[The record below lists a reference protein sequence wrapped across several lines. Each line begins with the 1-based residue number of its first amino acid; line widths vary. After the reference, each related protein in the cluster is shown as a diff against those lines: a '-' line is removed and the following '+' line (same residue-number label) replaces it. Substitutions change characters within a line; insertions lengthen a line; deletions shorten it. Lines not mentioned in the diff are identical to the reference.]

1 MPLLGHARRLAATA
15 IVAAALLG
23 WWPVASA
30 PAAVAGPAAA
40 PPAAAPPAPAPDPA
54 PLTNEDVVRLV
65 IHGTAESV
73 IVREIAV
80 RPPDFDLDPG
90 VVAELEHVG
99 VSRTI
104 IEAMRRRQI
113 DAGIRPEP
121 GAPPPPEPSTTTPP
135 PAADNQGTVVVA
147 FAPAQ
152 AGDPPAEIFAIAA
165 RPKGAPRPDD
175 GEIGLV
181 TDLALVLACTTS
193 THVPDHWDTR
203 TPLEG
208 APRHEILLFHPGSH
222 HRDQHGFDLL
232 VLDRDEPAPIRLAAG
247 RHALIAGLAGR
258 HGSGAWRLI
267 ASDGE
272 AIDVAAGATVRLR
285 LDARAAL
292 RGSRMT
298 GYRIEQVFTL
308 APGPA
313 PPTAGDPPAGVAP
326 GTAAAPAT
334 DAAPAP
340 GVTP

>member
-1 MPLLGHARRLAATA
+1 MPLLGHTPRRVVTA
-15 IVAAALLG
+15 LVAAAVLA
-23 WWPVASA
+23 WWPLASA
-30 PAAVAGPAAA
+30 PVTMAGPAAA
-40 PPAAAPPAPAPDPA
+40 ATATPAPDPA
-54 PLTNEDVVRLV
+54 PLTNEDIVRLV
-65 IHGTAESV
+65 VHGTAESA

-99 VSRTI
+99 VSRSI

-113 DAGIRPEP
+113 DAGVRPGP
-121 GAPPPPEPSTTTPP
+121 GSPATPGPSATSLPATPD
-135 PAADNQGTVVVA
+135 AADQGTVVVT
-147 FAPAQ
+147 FAPAP

-272 AIDVAAGATVRLR
+272 TVDVAVGATVRLR
-285 LDARAAL
+285 LDARSAL
-292 RGSRMT
+292 KGSRMT

-308 APGPA
+308 APEP
-313 PPTAGDPPAGVAP
+313 
-326 GTAAAPAT
+326 AAPAT
-334 DAAPAP
+334 ATPP
-340 GVTP
+340 SGGVTP

>member
-1 MPLLGHARRLAATA
+1 MPLLGHTPRRRAVTA
-15 IVAAALLG
+15 PVAAALLA
-23 WWPVASA
+23 WWPLASA
-30 PAAVAGPAAA
+30 PVTMAG
-40 PPAAAPPAPAPDPA
+40 PPAAATVAPAPDPA
-54 PLTNEDVVRLV
+54 PLTNEDIVRLV
-65 IHGTAESV
+65 VHGTAESA

-104 IEAMRRRQI
+104 IAAMRRRQI
-113 DAGIRPEP
+113 DAGVRP
-121 GAPPPPEPSTTTPP
+121 GPSTTSLPATPD
-135 PAADNQGTVVVA
+135 AADQGAVVVT
-147 FAPAQ
+147 FAPAP

-181 TDLALVLACTTS
+181 NDLALVLACTTS

-272 AIDVAAGATVRLR
+272 TVDVAVGATLRLR
-285 LDARAAL
+285 LDARSAL
-292 RGSRMT
+292 KGSRMT

-308 APGPA
+308 APEP
-313 PPTAGDPPAGVAP
+313 
-326 GTAAAPAT
+326 AAPAT
-334 DAAPAP
+334 ATPP
-340 GVTP
+340 SGGVTP

>member
-1 MPLLGHARRLAATA
+1 VSGAAIRPGRLAATA
-15 IVAAALLG
+15 LVAAALLA
-23 WWPVASA
+23 WRPIIAAAAAAALPPPV
-30 PAAVAGPAAA
+30 AA
-40 PPAAAPPAPAPDPA
+40 PPAAAA
-54 PLTNEDVVRLV
+54 PLTNEDIVRLV
-65 IHGTAESV
+65 VHGTAESV
-73 IVREIAV
+73 IVREIAT

-90 VVAELEHVG
+90 VVAELVRVG

-113 DAGIRPEP
+113 DAGGRPPP
-121 GAPPPPEPSTTTPP
+121 GAPAAPGSSMSAPPPTAD
-135 PAADNQGTVVVA
+135 PADQGIVVVA
-147 FAPAQ
+147 FAPAPG
-152 AGDPPAEIFAIAA
+152 GDAPAEIFAIAA

-181 TDLALVLACTTS
+181 TDLALVLACTTA

-208 APRHEILLFHPGSH
+208 APRHEMLLFHPGSH
-222 HRDQHGFDLL
+222 HRNQHGFDLL

-285 LDARAAL
+285 LDARSAL

-308 APGPA
+308 APESA
-313 PPTAGDPPAGVAP
+313 PTAGMAPATGSAPAAGAAPPAGV
-326 GTAAAPAT
+326 
-334 DAAPAP
+334 
-340 GVTP
+340 TP